1 MPASA
6 SSFAV
11 LGVPSDI
18 VSALDANG
26 ITSPF
31 PIQAMTLPD
40 ALAGHDVCGKAPT
53 GSGKTLAFGIGA
65 IARLEGKSSKPK
77 HPRVLVLTP
86 TRELAAQVASELQV
100 LADPR
105 GFRVDCFYGGV
116 GYGESSESVGVAGE
130 SGAAAISR

>member
-1 MPASA
+1 MPPSA

-40 ALAGHDVCGKAPT
+40 ALAGRDVCGKAPT
-53 GSGKTLAFGIGA
+53 GSGKTIAFGIGA
-65 IARLEGKSSKPK
+65 VANLKGKSSKPEA
-77 HPRVLVLTP
+77 PP
-86 TRELAAQVASELQV
+86 GAG
-100 LADPR
+100 ADPHP
-105 GFRVDCFYGGV
+105 
-116 GYGESSESVGVAGE
+116 
-130 SGAAAISR
+130 